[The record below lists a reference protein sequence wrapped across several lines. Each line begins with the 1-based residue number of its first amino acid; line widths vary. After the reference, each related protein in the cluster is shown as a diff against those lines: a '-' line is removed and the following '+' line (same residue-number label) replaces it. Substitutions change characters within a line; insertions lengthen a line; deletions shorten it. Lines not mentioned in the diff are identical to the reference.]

1 MAWVSLHVTEDD
13 VYLNKEDCGVV
24 PLVNH
29 YTYGPLRYQKTYLL
43 EDYNADLAAQHGVS
57 GHGGFAL
64 SYDKLLERS
73 NTIFGDMIITRE
85 KILSEFN

>member
-1 MAWVSLHVTEDD
+1 MRVVVTEDD
-13 VYLNKEDCGVV
+13 VYLKKEDCGIV

-43 EDYNADLAAQHGVS
+43 EDYSADLAAQHGVA

-85 KILSEFN
+85 KIMSEFN